1 MPARVAVSRAG
12 LGEDDREEGDL
23 MQNKAGQRPA
33 DPPGRVR
40 PDRQD
45 APGRPDRLDRL
56 AGMTAAELGGEA
68 GLLEAVLALAE
79 RQGAAPRAPFA
90 ALVVQ
95 GGEVV
100 GVGVNTVEE
109 DLDPSAHAEVAA
121 IRDAARRVRDV
132 RLTGA
137 VLYASCEPC
146 AVCRTVAHAAGI
158 GEVVFAA
165 PKELIPSAMG
175 AVPDDT
181 VRLIGAVASVLPGQ
195 ARRGAAPMAEARLA
209 RPFTVFVAQ
218 GGGR

>member
-1 MPARVAVSRAG
+1 V
-12 LGEDDREEGDL
+12 
-23 MQNKAGQRPA
+23 
-33 DPPGRVR
+33 
-40 PDRQD
+40 
-45 APGRPDRLDRL
+45 
-56 AGMTAAELGGEA
+56 AELGGDA

-79 RQGAAPRAPFA
+79 RQAAAARAPFA

-95 GGEVV
+95 GGAVT

-121 IRDAARRVRDV
+121 IRDAARRVRDA

-158 GEVVFAA
+158 GEIVFAA
-165 PKELIPSAMG
+165 PKELIPAAMG

-195 ARRGAAPMAEARLA
+195 ARRGAAPMADARLA